1 MNENLPSSES
11 EEPKPPSLPTKI
23 DASPKPPSF
32 VAMFGLG
39 IGLFIVS
46 ILLCIPFQSPTVF
59 GFGALGAFVTL
70 FFKGYRGIFVGYIST
85 LGIVLL
91 GAIAY
96 CSIYPQRFD

>member
-1 MNENLPSSES
+1 
-11 EEPKPPSLPTKI
+11 
-23 DASPKPPSF
+23 
-32 VAMFGLG
+32 MFGLG

-46 ILLCIPFQSPTVF
+46 VLLCIPFQSPTVF

-70 FFKGYRGIFVGYIST
+70 FIKGYRGIFVGYIST

-96 CSIYPQRFD
+96 CSIYPVRFD